1 RRPHDQS
8 CGSAEF
14 RSRDPL
20 LIRANGK
27 EGRAAAL
34 ALLRHAACN
43 RYAADSKIHLKL
55 HRKRLS
61 ALHSHPCGLL

>member
-1 RRPHDQS
+1 M
-8 CGSAEF
+8 
-14 RSRDPL
+14 
-20 LIRANGK
+20 IRANGK